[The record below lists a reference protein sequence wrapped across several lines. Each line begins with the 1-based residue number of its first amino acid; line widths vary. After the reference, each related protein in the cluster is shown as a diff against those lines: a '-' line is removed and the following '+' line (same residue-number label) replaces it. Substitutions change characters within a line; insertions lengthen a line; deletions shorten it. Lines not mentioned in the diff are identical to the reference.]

1 MPSLARKRRGEP
13 VAVRPAAAGR
23 DMRGDDMSKTD
34 MRFSRRAFV
43 AGAAAATVG
52 AGLAGCAPG
61 ATEAEEPASLASTS
75 PEKTAYDLNAGEWIP
90 TTCNMCFNNCSIKA
104 HVVDGVVVE
113 LTGNPDSPIG
123 NGHICAKGAAG
134 IMQLYDPAR
143 ITKPLK
149 RTNPKK
155 GFDEDPGWEEIS
167 WDEAYDTIVQKFGE
181 AAAEDPRLNMGASMV
196 AGLIGSVWRSLTLAC
211 SFGVTEGTSSDICG
225 AGIHILEFL
234 LTGDGNAMP
243 DYDNVNYVIQF
254 GTQAGTATRHGFNM
268 TAEKFAR
275 RRSEDGLRLVSF
287 DPYMSAGAE
296 KADLWVPIRPGSDA
310 AAALAMANVLVHEL
324 DLIDRDFLVE
334 RTNAPALVDPKTQRV
349 LRAPD
354 TNKSLYWDST
364 DNVAKPYDECT
375 SPVLEGDFE
384 VNGVACRTAFSIYR
398 DHVKDMTP
406 EWAEEITTVPAA
418 TLRQVAKEFGEA
430 AMIGETIELDGKT
443 YRRRGAA
450 VDVFS
455 GISRHKHSILNVWSI
470 LNLNNLVGA
479 TNAVGGFIGFAT
491 RCHGWADDNPTAG
504 FDLSIWE
511 EDGFIEC
518 NSLMIGAPNSFYKII
533 RERDYTP
540 TTMGMLDLQPLSE
553 DNHFMHMSMANPDLY
568 HFDYKPKNLFW
579 YACNPIKWWANVEE
593 QVETYRQMDF
603 IAGVD
608 IYLNDMSYF
617 SDIMLPEACYLER
630 YDVLPQF
637 YMNHRMTGSVDTP
650 WTLAA
655 WQPVVPAKD
664 GAPGFIEIYAEI
676 ADRAGANEYFIPAVC
691 GLYRVKEEYMPPT
704 DRKLDTEEFIDA
716 VYKSN
721 IDEEHG
727 LQWFKDN
734 GGVYTY
740 PRKVDE
746 MYIWDSET
754 AGRIPFYWDFM
765 LEAKEKVEA
774 KVAELDIPWETDDY
788 IPLPEWRPG
797 VEFYA
802 DDPAYDIF
810 PVYYTNASNTDTWT
824 VQNAWLNEV
833 NEEDGVTYLIEMNAA
848 TAAAKGLASG
858 DTVRLTSTPG
868 YSIEGK
874 LVLTEGIHPECVS
887 SVVGTWDAQSKYL
900 TIAQGKGVNLVNLIP
915 GQDPAR
921 MDHIV
926 SAFDQLIRVKVEK
939 VS

>member
-1 MPSLARKRRGEP
+1 
-13 VAVRPAAAGR
+13 
-23 DMRGDDMSKTD
+23 MSRSD
-34 MRFSRRAFV
+34 MRFTRRGFV
-43 AGAAAATVG
+43 AGAGATALA
-52 AGLAGCAPG
+52 AGLAGCASG
-61 ATEAEEPASLASTS
+61 TTGDEATDLASTA
-75 PEKTAYDLNAGEWIP
+75 PEPAAYDAAEGTWVP

-104 HVVDGVVVE
+104 HVVDGTVVE

-123 NGHICAKGAAG
+123 SGHICAKGAAG

-181 AAAEDPRLNMGASMV
+181 AAAKDPKLNMGASMV
-196 AGLIGSVWRSLTLAC
+196 AGLIGSVWRSLTLGCA
-211 SFGVTEGTSSDICG
+211 FGVSEGTSSDICG
-225 AGIHILEFL
+225 AGVHICEFL
-234 LTGDGNAMP
+234 LTGDGDAMP
-243 DYDNVNYVIQF
+243 DYDNVDYLIQF

-268 TAEKFAR
+268 TADKFAR
-275 RRSEDGLRLVSF
+275 RRAEDGLRLVNF
-287 DPYMSAGAE
+287 DPHMSAGAE

-310 AAALAMANVLVHEL
+310 AAALAMAYVFIHEL
-324 DLIDRDFLVE
+324 DLIDRDYLVE
-334 RTNAPALVDPKTQRV
+334 RTNAPALVDPATQRV
-349 LRAPD
+349 LRAEGS
-354 TNKSLYWDST
+354 NKSLYWDEAA
-364 DNVAKPYDECT
+364 NAAKPYDECEK
-375 SPVLEGDFE
+375 PALEGEYE
-384 VNGVACRTAFSIYR
+384 VDGVKCHTAFSVLKEHIR
-398 DHVKDMTP
+398 EMTP
-406 EWAEEITTVPAA
+406 EWAEDITTVPAA
-418 TLRQVAKEFGEA
+418 TLRQVAEEFGRA
-430 AMIGETIELDGKT
+430 ARIGETIEIEGKT

-450 VDVFS
+450 VDIFS
-455 GISRHKHSILNVWSI
+455 GLSRHKHSILNVWACLQ
-470 LNLNNLVGA
+470 LNTLIGA
-479 TNAVGGFIGFAT
+479 TNSVGGFIGFAT
-491 RCHGWADDNPTAG
+491 KCHGWADNNPTAG
-504 FDLSIWE
+504 FDLGIWE

-540 TTMGMLDLQPLSE
+540 TTQGLLELQPLSE
-553 DNHFMHMSMANPDLY
+553 DGHFVHMAMADPDLY
-568 HFDYKPKNLFW
+568 HTTRPRNLFW

-593 QVETYRQMDF
+593 QVKVYQDMDF
-603 IAGVD
+603 IVGVD

-637 YMNHRMTGSVDTP
+637 YMNHRMIGSLDTP
-650 WTLAA
+650 WTLAM
-655 WQPVVPAKD
+655 WQPVVEPKD
-664 GAPGFIEIYAEI
+664 GAPGFMEIYAEI
-676 ADRAGANEYFIPAVC
+676 ADRAGANEFFIPAVC
-691 GLYRVKEEYMPPT
+691 GLYRVKEEYMFPT
-704 DRKLDTEEFIDA
+704 DQKLDVEQFIDA

-746 MYIWDSET
+746 MYIWDAE
-754 AGRIPFYWDFM
+754 APGRIPFYWDFM

-833 NEEDGVTYLIEMNAA
+833 NEEDGITYLIEMNTA
-848 TAAAKGLASG
+848 TAAEKGLASG

-868 YSIEGK
+868 YTVEGR
-874 LVLTEGIHPECVS
+874 LVVTEGIHPECVS
-887 SVVGTWDAQSKYL
+887 SVVGTWDAKSKYL
-900 TIAQGKGVNLVNLIP
+900 TIAQGKGVNLVTLIP
-915 GQDPAR
+915 GQDPKR

>member
-1 MPSLARKRRGEP
+1 
-13 VAVRPAAAGR
+13 
-23 DMRGDDMSKTD
+23 MSRSD
-34 MRFSRRAFV
+34 MRFTRRGFV
-43 AGAAAATVG
+43 AGAGATALA
-52 AGLAGCAPG
+52 AGLAGCASG
-61 ATEAEEPASLASTS
+61 TTGDEATDLASTA
-75 PEKTAYDLNAGEWIP
+75 PEPAAYDAAEGTWVP

-104 HVVDGVVVE
+104 HVVDGTVVE

-123 NGHICAKGAAG
+123 SGHICAKGAAG

-181 AAAEDPRLNMGASMV
+181 AAAKDPKLNMGASMV
-196 AGLIGSVWRSLTLAC
+196 AGLIGSVWRSLTLGCA
-211 SFGVTEGTSSDICG
+211 FGVSEGTSSDICG
-225 AGIHILEFL
+225 AGVHICEFL

-243 DYDNVNYVIQF
+243 DYDNVDYLIQF

-268 TAEKFAR
+268 TADKFAR
-275 RRSEDGLRLVSF
+275 RRAEDGLRLVNF
-287 DPYMSAGAE
+287 DPHMSAGAE
-296 KADLWVPIRPGSDA
+296 KADLWVPIRPGSEA
-310 AAALAMANVLVHEL
+310 AAALAMAYVFIHEL
-324 DLIDRDFLVE
+324 DLIDRDYLVE
-334 RTNAPALVDPKTQRV
+334 RTNAPALVDPATQRV
-349 LRAPD
+349 LRAEGS
-354 TNKSLYWDST
+354 NKSLYWDEAAT
-364 DNVAKPYDECT
+364 AAKPYDECEK
-375 SPVLEGDFE
+375 PALEGEYE
-384 VNGVACRTAFSIYR
+384 VDGVKCHTAFSVLKEHIR
-398 DHVKDMTP
+398 EMTP
-406 EWAEEITTVPAA
+406 EWAEDITTVPAA
-418 TLRQVAKEFGEA
+418 TLRQVAEEFGRA
-430 AMIGETIELDGKT
+430 ARIGETIEIEGKT

-450 VDVFS
+450 VDIFS
-455 GISRHKHSILNVWSI
+455 GLSRHKHSILNVWACLQ
-470 LNLNNLVGA
+470 LNTLIGA
-479 TNAVGGFIGFAT
+479 TNSVGGFIGFAT
-491 RCHGWADDNPTAG
+491 KCHGWADNNPTAG
-504 FDLSIWE
+504 FDLGIWE

-540 TTMGMLDLQPLSE
+540 TTQGLLELQPLSE
-553 DNHFMHMSMANPDLY
+553 DGHFVHMAMADPDLY
-568 HFDYKPKNLFW
+568 HTTRPRNLFW

-593 QVETYRQMDF
+593 QVKVYQDMDF
-603 IAGVD
+603 IVGVD

-637 YMNHRMTGSVDTP
+637 YMNHRMIGSLDTP
-650 WTLAA
+650 WTLAM
-655 WQPVVPAKD
+655 WQPVVEPKD
-664 GAPGFIEIYAEI
+664 GAPGFMEIYAEI
-676 ADRAGANEYFIPAVC
+676 ADRAGANEFFIPAVC
-691 GLYRVKEEYMPPT
+691 GLYRVKEEYMFPT
-704 DRKLDTEEFIDA
+704 DQKLDVEQFIDA

-746 MYIWDSET
+746 MYIWDAE
-754 AGRIPFYWDFM
+754 APGRIPFYWDFM

-833 NEEDGVTYLIEMNAA
+833 NEEDGITYLIEMNTA
-848 TAAAKGLASG
+848 TAAEKGLASG

-868 YSIEGK
+868 YTVEGR
-874 LVLTEGIHPECVS
+874 LVVTEGIHPECVS
-887 SVVGTWDAQSKYL
+887 SVVGTWDAKSKYL
-900 TIAQGKGVNLVNLIP
+900 TIAQGKGVNLVTLIP
-915 GQDPAR
+915 GQDPKR

>member
-1 MPSLARKRRGEP
+1 
-13 VAVRPAAAGR
+13 
-23 DMRGDDMSKTD
+23 MSRSD
-34 MRFSRRAFV
+34 MRFTRRGFV
-43 AGAAAATVG
+43 AGAGATALA
-52 AGLAGCAPG
+52 AGLAGCASSTTEDE
-61 ATEAEEPASLASTS
+61 ATDLASTA
-75 PEKTAYDLNAGEWIP
+75 PEPTAYDAAEGTWVP

-104 HVVDGVVVE
+104 HVVDGTVVE
-113 LTGNPDSPIG
+113 LTGNPDSPLG

-181 AAAEDPRLNMGASMV
+181 AAAKDPKLNMGASMV
-196 AGLIGSVWRSLTLAC
+196 AGLIGSVWRSLTLGCA
-211 SFGVTEGTSSDICG
+211 FGVSEGTCSDICG
-225 AGIHILEFL
+225 AGVHICEFL

-243 DYDNVNYVIQF
+243 DYDNVDYLIQF

-268 TAEKFAR
+268 TADKFAR
-275 RRSEDGLRLVSF
+275 RRAEDGLRLVSF
-287 DPYMSAGAE
+287 DPHMSAGAE

-310 AAALAMANVLVHEL
+310 AAAMAMANVLVEKG
-324 DLIDRDFLVE
+324 LIDRDYLAE
-334 RTNAPALVDPKTQRV
+334 RTNAPALVDPATQRV
-349 LRAPD
+349 LRAEGS
-354 TNKSLYWDST
+354 NKSLYWDEAAGA
-364 DNVAKPYDECT
+364 AKPYDECEK
-375 SPVLEGDFE
+375 PALEGEYE
-384 VNGVACRTAFSIYR
+384 VNGVKCRTAFEVLKEHI
-398 DHVKDMTP
+398 KAMTP

-418 TLRQVAKEFGEA
+418 TLRQVAEEFGRA
-430 AMIGETIELDGKT
+430 ARIGETIEIEGKT

-450 VDVFS
+450 VDIFS
-455 GISRHKHSILNVWSI
+455 GLSRHKHSILNVWACLQ
-470 LNLNNLVGA
+470 LNTLIGA
-479 TNAVGGFIGFAT
+479 TNSVGGFIGFAT
-491 RCHGWADDNPTAG
+491 KCHGWADNNPTAG
-504 FDLSIWE
+504 FDLGIWE

-540 TTMGMLDLQPLSE
+540 TTQGLLELQPLSE
-553 DNHFMHMSMANPDLY
+553 DGHFVHMAMADPDLY
-568 HFDYKPKNLFW
+568 HTTRPRNLFW

-593 QVETYRQMDF
+593 QVKVYQDMDF
-603 IAGVD
+603 IVGVD

-637 YMNHRMTGSVDTP
+637 YMNHRMIGSLDTP
-650 WTLAA
+650 WTLAM
-655 WQPVVPAKD
+655 WQPVVEPKD
-664 GAPGFIEIYAEI
+664 GAPGFMEIYAEI
-676 ADRAGANEYFIPAVC
+676 ADRAGANEFFIPAVC
-691 GLYRVKEEYMPPT
+691 GLYRVKEEYMLPT
-704 DRKLDTEEFIDA
+704 DQKLDVEQFIDA

-746 MYIWDSET
+746 MYIWDAE
-754 AGRIPFYWDFM
+754 APGRIPFYWDFM

-833 NEEDGVTYLIEMNAA
+833 NEEDGITYLIEMNTA
-848 TAAAKGLASG
+848 TAAEKGLASG

-868 YSIEGK
+868 YTVEGR
-874 LVLTEGIHPECVS
+874 LVVTEGIHPECVS
-887 SVVGTWDAQSKYL
+887 SVVGTWDAKSKYL
-900 TIAQGKGVNLVNLIP
+900 TIAQGKGVNLVTLIP
-915 GQDPAR
+915 GQDPKR

>member
-1 MPSLARKRRGEP
+1 
-13 VAVRPAAAGR
+13 
-23 DMRGDDMSKTD
+23 MSRSD
-34 MRFSRRAFV
+34 MRFTRRGFV
-43 AGAAAATVG
+43 AGAGATALA
-52 AGLAGCAPG
+52 AGLAGCASG
-61 ATEAEEPASLASTS
+61 TTGDEATDLASTA
-75 PEKTAYDLNAGEWIP
+75 PEPAAYDAAEGTWVP

-104 HVVDGVVVE
+104 HVVDGTVVE

-123 NGHICAKGAAG
+123 SGHICAKGAAG

-181 AAAEDPRLNMGASMV
+181 AAAKDPKLNMGASMV
-196 AGLIGSVWRSLTLAC
+196 AGLIGSVWRSLTLGCA
-211 SFGVTEGTSSDICG
+211 FGVSEGTSSDICG
-225 AGIHILEFL
+225 AGVHICEFL

-243 DYDNVNYVIQF
+243 DYDNVDYLIQF

-268 TAEKFAR
+268 TADKFAR
-275 RRSEDGLRLVSF
+275 RRAEDGLRLVNF
-287 DPYMSAGAE
+287 DPHMSADAE

-310 AAALAMANVLVHEL
+310 AAALAMAYVFIHEL
-324 DLIDRDFLVE
+324 DLIDRDYLVE
-334 RTNAPALVDPKTQRV
+334 RTNAPALVDPATQRV
-349 LRAPD
+349 LRAEGS
-354 TNKSLYWDST
+354 NKSLYWDEAA
-364 DNVAKPYDECT
+364 NAAKPYDECEK
-375 SPVLEGDFE
+375 PALEGEYE
-384 VNGVACRTAFSIYR
+384 VDGVKCHTAFSVLKEHIR
-398 DHVKDMTP
+398 EMTP
-406 EWAEEITTVPAA
+406 EWAEDITTVPAA
-418 TLRQVAKEFGEA
+418 TLRQVAEEFGRA
-430 AMIGETIELDGKT
+430 ARIGETIEIEGKT

-450 VDVFS
+450 VDIFS
-455 GISRHKHSILNVWSI
+455 GLSRHKHSILNVWACLQ
-470 LNLNNLVGA
+470 LNTLIGA
-479 TNAVGGFIGFAT
+479 TNSVGGFIGFAT
-491 RCHGWADDNPTAG
+491 KCHGWADNNPTAG
-504 FDLSIWE
+504 FDLGIWE

-540 TTMGMLDLQPLSE
+540 TTQGLLELQPLSE
-553 DNHFMHMSMANPDLY
+553 DGHFVHMAMADPDLY
-568 HFDYKPKNLFW
+568 HTTRPRNLFW

-593 QVETYRQMDF
+593 QVKVYQDMDF
-603 IAGVD
+603 IVGVD

-637 YMNHRMTGSVDTP
+637 YMNHRMIGSLDTP
-650 WTLAA
+650 WTLAM
-655 WQPVVPAKD
+655 WQPVVEPKD
-664 GAPGFIEIYAEI
+664 GAPGFMEIYAEI
-676 ADRAGANEYFIPAVC
+676 ADRAGANEFFIPAVC
-691 GLYRVKEEYMPPT
+691 GLYRVKEEYMFPT
-704 DRKLDTEEFIDA
+704 DQKLDVEQFIDA

-746 MYIWDSET
+746 MYIWDAE
-754 AGRIPFYWDFM
+754 APGRIPFYWDFM

-833 NEEDGVTYLIEMNAA
+833 NEEDGITYLIEMNTA
-848 TAAAKGLASG
+848 TAAEKGLASG

-868 YSIEGK
+868 YTVEGR
-874 LVLTEGIHPECVS
+874 LVVTEGIHPECVS
-887 SVVGTWDAQSKYL
+887 SVVGTWDAKSKYL
-900 TIAQGKGVNLVNLIP
+900 TIAQGKGVNLVTLIP
-915 GQDPAR
+915 GQDPKR

>member
-1 MPSLARKRRGEP
+1 
-13 VAVRPAAAGR
+13 
-23 DMRGDDMSKTD
+23 MSRSD
-34 MRFSRRAFV
+34 MRFTRRGFV
-43 AGAAAATVG
+43 AGAGATALA
-52 AGLAGCAPG
+52 AGLAGCASG
-61 ATEAEEPASLASTS
+61 TTGDEATDLASTA
-75 PEKTAYDLNAGEWIP
+75 PEPAAYDAAEGTWVP

-104 HVVDGVVVE
+104 HVVDGTVVE

-123 NGHICAKGAAG
+123 SGHICAKGAAG

-181 AAAEDPRLNMGASMV
+181 AAAKDPKLNMGASMV
-196 AGLIGSVWRSLTLAC
+196 AGLIGSVWRSLTLGCA
-211 SFGVTEGTSSDICG
+211 FGVSEGTSSDICG
-225 AGIHILEFL
+225 AGVHICEFL

-243 DYDNVNYVIQF
+243 DYDNVDYLIQF

-268 TAEKFAR
+268 TADKFAR
-275 RRSEDGLRLVSF
+275 RRAEDGLRLVNF
-287 DPYMSAGAE
+287 DPHMSAGAE

-310 AAALAMANVLVHEL
+310 AAALAMAYVFIHEL
-324 DLIDRDFLVE
+324 DLIDRDYLVE
-334 RTNAPALVDPKTQRV
+334 RTNAPALVDPATQRV
-349 LRAPD
+349 LRAEGS
-354 TNKSLYWDST
+354 NKSLYWDEAA
-364 DNVAKPYDECT
+364 NAAKPYDECEK
-375 SPVLEGDFE
+375 PALEGEYE
-384 VNGVACRTAFSIYR
+384 VDGVKCHTAFSVLKEHIR
-398 DHVKDMTP
+398 EMTP
-406 EWAEEITTVPAA
+406 EWAEDITTVPAA
-418 TLRQVAKEFGEA
+418 TLRQVAEEFGRA
-430 AMIGETIELDGKT
+430 ARIGETIEIEGKT

-450 VDVFS
+450 VDIFS
-455 GISRHKHSILNVWSI
+455 GLSRHKHSILNVWACLQ
-470 LNLNNLVGA
+470 LNTLIGA
-479 TNAVGGFIGFAT
+479 TNSVGGFIGFAT
-491 RCHGWADDNPTAG
+491 KCHGWADNNPTAG
-504 FDLSIWE
+504 FDLGIWE

-540 TTMGMLDLQPLSE
+540 TTQGLLELQPLSE
-553 DNHFMHMSMANPDLY
+553 DGHFVHMAMADPDLY
-568 HFDYKPKNLFW
+568 HTTRPRNLFW

-593 QVETYRQMDF
+593 QVKVYQDMDF
-603 IAGVD
+603 IVGVD

-637 YMNHRMTGSVDTP
+637 YMNHRMIGSLDTP
-650 WTLAA
+650 WTLAM
-655 WQPVVPAKD
+655 WQPVVEPKD
-664 GAPGFIEIYAEI
+664 GAPGFMEIYAEI
-676 ADRAGANEYFIPAVC
+676 ADRAGANEFFIPAVC
-691 GLYRVKEEYMPPT
+691 GLYRVKEEYMFPT
-704 DRKLDTEEFIDA
+704 DQKLDVEQFIDA

-746 MYIWDSET
+746 MYIWDAE
-754 AGRIPFYWDFM
+754 APGRIPFYWDFM

-810 PVYYTNASNTDTWT
+810 PVHYTNASNTDTWT

-833 NEEDGVTYLIEMNAA
+833 NEEDGITYLIEMNTA
-848 TAAAKGLASG
+848 TAAEKGLASG

-868 YSIEGK
+868 YTVEGR
-874 LVLTEGIHPECVS
+874 LVVTEGIHPECVS
-887 SVVGTWDAQSKYL
+887 SVVGTWDAKSKYL
-900 TIAQGKGVNLVNLIP
+900 TIAQGKGVNLVTLIP
-915 GQDPAR
+915 GQDPKR

>member
-1 MPSLARKRRGEP
+1 MRFTRRG
-13 VAVRPAAAGR
+13 
-23 DMRGDDMSKTD
+23 
-34 MRFSRRAFV
+34 FV
-43 AGAAAATVG
+43 AGAGATALA
-52 AGLAGCAPG
+52 AGLAGCASG
-61 ATEAEEPASLASTS
+61 TTGDEATDLASTA
-75 PEKTAYDLNAGEWIP
+75 PEPAAYDAAEGTWVP

-104 HVVDGVVVE
+104 HVVDGTVVE

-123 NGHICAKGAAG
+123 ASHICAKGAAG

-181 AAAEDPRLNMGASMV
+181 AAAKDPKLNMGASMV
-196 AGLIGSVWRSLTLAC
+196 AGLIGSVWRSLTLGCA
-211 SFGVTEGTSSDICG
+211 FGVSEGTSSDICG
-225 AGIHILEFL
+225 AGVHICEFL

-243 DYDNVNYVIQF
+243 DYDNVDYLIQF

-268 TAEKFAR
+268 TADKFAR
-275 RRSEDGLRLVSF
+275 RRAEDGLRLVNF
-287 DPYMSAGAE
+287 DPHMSAGAE

-310 AAALAMANVLVHEL
+310 AAALAMAYVFIHEL
-324 DLIDRDFLVE
+324 DLIDRDYLVE
-334 RTNAPALVDPKTQRV
+334 RTNAPALVDPATQRV
-349 LRAPD
+349 LRAEGS
-354 TNKSLYWDST
+354 NKSLYWDEAA
-364 DNVAKPYDECT
+364 NAAKPYDECEK
-375 SPVLEGDFE
+375 PALEGEYE
-384 VNGVACRTAFSIYR
+384 VDGVKCHTAFSVLKEHIR
-398 DHVKDMTP
+398 EMTP
-406 EWAEEITTVPAA
+406 EWAEDITTVPAA
-418 TLRQVAKEFGEA
+418 TLRQVAEEFGRA
-430 AMIGETIELDGKT
+430 ARIGETIEIEGKT

-450 VDVFS
+450 VDIFS
-455 GISRHKHSILNVWSI
+455 GLSRHKHSILNVWACLQ
-470 LNLNNLVGA
+470 LNTLIGA
-479 TNAVGGFIGFAT
+479 TNSVGGFIGFAT
-491 RCHGWADDNPTAG
+491 KCHGWADNNPTAG
-504 FDLSIWE
+504 FDLGIWE

-540 TTMGMLDLQPLSE
+540 TTQGLLELQPLSE
-553 DNHFMHMSMANPDLY
+553 DGHFVHMAMADPDLY
-568 HFDYKPKNLFW
+568 HTTRPRNLFW

-593 QVETYRQMDF
+593 QVKVYQDMDF
-603 IAGVD
+603 IVGVD

-637 YMNHRMTGSVDTP
+637 YMNHRMIGSLDTP
-650 WTLAA
+650 WTLAM
-655 WQPVVPAKD
+655 WQPVVEPKD
-664 GAPGFIEIYAEI
+664 GAPGFMEIYAEI
-676 ADRAGANEYFIPAVC
+676 ADRAGANEFFIPAVC
-691 GLYRVKEEYMPPT
+691 GLYRVKEEYMFPT
-704 DRKLDTEEFIDA
+704 DQKLDVEQFIDA

-746 MYIWDSET
+746 MYIWDAE
-754 AGRIPFYWDFM
+754 APGRIPFYWDFM

-833 NEEDGVTYLIEMNAA
+833 NEEDGITYLIEMNTA
-848 TAAAKGLASG
+848 TAAEKGLASG

-868 YSIEGK
+868 YTVEGR
-874 LVLTEGIHPECVS
+874 LVVTEGIHPECVS
-887 SVVGTWDAQSKYL
+887 SVVGTWDAKSKYL
-900 TIAQGKGVNLVNLIP
+900 TIAQGKGVNLVTLIP
-915 GQDPAR
+915 GQDPKR

>member
-1 MPSLARKRRGEP
+1 
-13 VAVRPAAAGR
+13 
-23 DMRGDDMSKTD
+23 MSRSD
-34 MRFSRRAFV
+34 MRFTRRGFV
-43 AGAAAATVG
+43 AGAGATALA
-52 AGLAGCAPG
+52 AGLAGCASG
-61 ATEAEEPASLASTS
+61 TTGDEATDLASTA
-75 PEKTAYDLNAGEWIP
+75 PEPAAYDAAEGTWVP

-104 HVVDGVVVE
+104 HVVDGTVVE

-123 NGHICAKGAAG
+123 SGHICAKGAAG

-181 AAAEDPRLNMGASMV
+181 AAAKDPKLNMGASMV
-196 AGLIGSVWRSLTLAC
+196 AGLIGSVWRSLTLGCA
-211 SFGVTEGTSSDICG
+211 FGVSEGTSSDICG
-225 AGIHILEFL
+225 AGVHICEFL

-243 DYDNVNYVIQF
+243 DYDNVDYLIQF

-268 TAEKFAR
+268 TADKFAR
-275 RRSEDGLRLVSF
+275 RRAEDGLRLVNF
-287 DPYMSAGAE
+287 DPHMSAGAE

-310 AAALAMANVLVHEL
+310 AAALAMAYVFIHEL
-324 DLIDRDFLVE
+324 DLIDRDYLVE
-334 RTNAPALVDPKTQRV
+334 RTNAPALVDPATQRV
-349 LRAPD
+349 LRAEGS
-354 TNKSLYWDST
+354 NKSLYWDEAA
-364 DNVAKPYDECT
+364 NAAKPYDECEK
-375 SPVLEGDFE
+375 PALEGEYE
-384 VNGVACRTAFSIYR
+384 VDGVKCHTAFSVLKEHIR
-398 DHVKDMTP
+398 EMTP
-406 EWAEEITTVPAA
+406 EWAEDITTVPAA
-418 TLRQVAKEFGEA
+418 TLRQVAEEFGRA
-430 AMIGETIELDGKT
+430 ARIGETIEIEGKT

-450 VDVFS
+450 VDIFS
-455 GISRHKHSILNVWSI
+455 GLSRHKHSILNVWACLQ
-470 LNLNNLVGA
+470 LNTLIGA
-479 TNAVGGFIGFAT
+479 TNSVGGFIGFAT
-491 RCHGWADDNPTAG
+491 KCHGWADNNPTAG
-504 FDLSIWE
+504 FDLGIWE

-540 TTMGMLDLQPLSE
+540 TTQGLLELQPLSE
-553 DNHFMHMSMANPDLY
+553 DGHFVHMAMADPDLY
-568 HFDYKPKNLFW
+568 HTTRPRNLFW

-593 QVETYRQMDF
+593 QVKVYQDMDF
-603 IAGVD
+603 IVGVD

-637 YMNHRMTGSVDTP
+637 YMNHRMIGSLDTP
-650 WTLAA
+650 WTLAM
-655 WQPVVPAKD
+655 WQPVVEPKD
-664 GAPGFIEIYAEI
+664 GAPGFMEIYAEI
-676 ADRAGANEYFIPAVC
+676 ADRAGANEFFIPAVC
-691 GLYRVKEEYMPPT
+691 GLYRVKEEYMFPT
-704 DRKLDTEEFIDA
+704 DQKLDVEQFIDA

-746 MYIWDSET
+746 MCIWDAE
-754 AGRIPFYWDFM
+754 APGRIPFYWDFM

-833 NEEDGVTYLIEMNAA
+833 NEEDGITYLIEMNTA
-848 TAAAKGLASG
+848 TAAEKGLASG

-868 YSIEGK
+868 YTVEGR
-874 LVLTEGIHPECVS
+874 LVVTEGIHPECVS
-887 SVVGTWDAQSKYL
+887 SVVGTWDAKSKYL
-900 TIAQGKGVNLVNLIP
+900 TIAQGKGVNLVTLIP
-915 GQDPAR
+915 GQDPKR

>member
-1 MPSLARKRRGEP
+1 
-13 VAVRPAAAGR
+13 
-23 DMRGDDMSKTD
+23 MSRSD
-34 MRFSRRAFV
+34 MRFTRRGFV
-43 AGAAAATVG
+43 AGAGATALA
-52 AGLAGCAPG
+52 AGLAGCASG
-61 ATEAEEPASLASTS
+61 TTGDEATDLASTA
-75 PEKTAYDLNAGEWIP
+75 PEPAAYDAAEGTWVP

-104 HVVDGVVVE
+104 HVVDGTVVE

-123 NGHICAKGAAG
+123 SGHICAKGAAG

-181 AAAEDPRLNMGASMV
+181 AAAKDPKLNMGASMV
-196 AGLIGSVWRSLTLAC
+196 AGLIGSVWRSLTLGCA
-211 SFGVTEGTSSDICG
+211 FGVSEGTSSDICG
-225 AGIHILEFL
+225 AGVHICEFL

-243 DYDNVNYVIQF
+243 DYDNVDYLIQF

-268 TAEKFAR
+268 TADKFAR
-275 RRSEDGLRLVSF
+275 RRAEDGLRLVNF
-287 DPYMSAGAE
+287 DPHMSAGAE

-310 AAALAMANVLVHEL
+310 AAALAMAYVFIHEL
-324 DLIDRDFLVE
+324 DLIDRDYLVE
-334 RTNAPALVDPKTQRV
+334 RTNAPALVDPATQRV
-349 LRAPD
+349 LRAEGS
-354 TNKSLYWDST
+354 NKSLYWDEAA
-364 DNVAKPYDECT
+364 NAAKPYDECEK
-375 SPVLEGDFE
+375 PALEGEYE
-384 VNGVACRTAFSIYR
+384 VDGVKCHTAFSVLKEHIR
-398 DHVKDMTP
+398 EMTP
-406 EWAEEITTVPAA
+406 EWAEDITTVPAA
-418 TLRQVAKEFGEA
+418 TLHQVAEEFGRA
-430 AMIGETIELDGKT
+430 ARIGETIEIEGKT

-450 VDVFS
+450 VDIFS
-455 GISRHKHSILNVWSI
+455 GLSRHKHSILNVWACLQ
-470 LNLNNLVGA
+470 LNTLIGA
-479 TNAVGGFIGFAT
+479 TNSVGGFIGFAT
-491 RCHGWADDNPTAG
+491 KCHGWADNNPTAG
-504 FDLSIWE
+504 FDLGIWE

-540 TTMGMLDLQPLSE
+540 TTQGLLELQPLSE
-553 DNHFMHMSMANPDLY
+553 DGHFVHMAMADPDLY
-568 HFDYKPKNLFW
+568 HTTRPRNLFW

-593 QVETYRQMDF
+593 QVKVYQDMDF
-603 IAGVD
+603 IVGVD

-637 YMNHRMTGSVDTP
+637 YMNHRMIGSLDTP
-650 WTLAA
+650 WTLAM
-655 WQPVVPAKD
+655 WQPVVEPKD
-664 GAPGFIEIYAEI
+664 GAPGFMEIYAEI
-676 ADRAGANEYFIPAVC
+676 ADRAGANEFFIPAVC
-691 GLYRVKEEYMPPT
+691 GLYRVKEEYMFPT
-704 DRKLDTEEFIDA
+704 DQKLDVEQFIDA

-746 MYIWDSET
+746 MYIWDAE
-754 AGRIPFYWDFM
+754 APGRIPFYWDFM

-833 NEEDGVTYLIEMNAA
+833 NEEDGITYLIEMNTA
-848 TAAAKGLASG
+848 TAAEKGLASG

-868 YSIEGK
+868 YTVEGR
-874 LVLTEGIHPECVS
+874 LVVTEGIHPECVS
-887 SVVGTWDAQSKYL
+887 SVVGTWDAKSKYL
-900 TIAQGKGVNLVNLIP
+900 TIAQGKGVNLVTLIP
-915 GQDPAR
+915 GQDPKR

>member
-1 MPSLARKRRGEP
+1 
-13 VAVRPAAAGR
+13 
-23 DMRGDDMSKTD
+23 MSRSD
-34 MRFSRRAFV
+34 MRFTRRGFV
-43 AGAAAATVG
+43 AGAGATALA
-52 AGLAGCAPG
+52 AGLAGCASG
-61 ATEAEEPASLASTS
+61 TTGDEATDLASTA
-75 PEKTAYDLNAGEWIP
+75 PEPAAYDAAEGTWVP

-104 HVVDGVVVE
+104 HVVDGTVVE

-123 NGHICAKGAAG
+123 SGHICAKGAAG

-181 AAAEDPRLNMGASMV
+181 AAAKDPKLNMGASMV
-196 AGLIGSVWRSLTLAC
+196 AGLIGSVWRSLTLGCA
-211 SFGVTEGTSSDICG
+211 FGVSEGTSSDICG
-225 AGIHILEFL
+225 AGVHICEFL

-243 DYDNVNYVIQF
+243 DYDNVDYLIQF

-268 TAEKFAR
+268 TADKFAR
-275 RRSEDGLRLVSF
+275 RRAEDGLRLVNF
-287 DPYMSAGAE
+287 DPHMSAGAE

-310 AAALAMANVLVHEL
+310 AAALAMAYVFIHEL
-324 DLIDRDFLVE
+324 DLIDRDYLVE
-334 RTNAPALVDPKTQRV
+334 RTNAPALVDPATQRV
-349 LRAPD
+349 LRAEGS
-354 TNKSLYWDST
+354 NKSLYWDEAA
-364 DNVAKPYDECT
+364 NAAKPYDECEK
-375 SPVLEGDFE
+375 PALEGEYE
-384 VNGVACRTAFSIYR
+384 VDGVKCHTAFSVLKEHIR
-398 DHVKDMTP
+398 EMTP
-406 EWAEEITTVPAA
+406 EWAEDITTVPAA
-418 TLRQVAKEFGEA
+418 TLRQVAEEFGRA
-430 AMIGETIELDGKT
+430 ARIGETIEIEGKT

-450 VDVFS
+450 VDIFS
-455 GISRHKHSILNVWSI
+455 GLSRHKHSILNVWACLQ
-470 LNLNNLVGA
+470 LNTLIGA
-479 TNAVGGFIGFAT
+479 TNSVGGFIGFAT
-491 RCHGWADDNPTAG
+491 KCHGWADNNPTAG
-504 FDLSIWE
+504 FDLGIWE

-540 TTMGMLDLQPLSE
+540 TTQGLLELQPLSE
-553 DNHFMHMSMANPDLY
+553 DGHFVHMAMADPDLY
-568 HFDYKPKNLFW
+568 HTTRPRNLFW

-593 QVETYRQMDF
+593 QVKVYQDMDF
-603 IAGVD
+603 IVGVD

-637 YMNHRMTGSVDTP
+637 YMNHRMIGSLDTP
-650 WTLAA
+650 WTLAM
-655 WQPVVPAKD
+655 WQPVVEPKD
-664 GAPGFIEIYAEI
+664 GAPGFMEIYAEI
-676 ADRAGANEYFIPAVC
+676 ADRAGANEFFIPAVC
-691 GLYRVKEEYMPPT
+691 GLYRVKEEYMFPT
-704 DRKLDTEEFIDA
+704 DQKLDVEQFIDA

-746 MYIWDSET
+746 MYIWDAE
-754 AGRIPFYWDFM
+754 APGRIPFYWDFM

-833 NEEDGVTYLIEMNAA
+833 NEEDGITYLIEMNTA
-848 TAAAKGLASG
+848 TAAEKGLASG

-868 YSIEGK
+868 YTVEGR
-874 LVLTEGIHPECVS
+874 LVVTEGIHPECVS
-887 SVVGTWDAQSKYL
+887 SVVGTWDAKSKYL
-900 TIAQGKGVNLVNLIP
+900 TIAQGKGVNLVTLIP
-915 GQDPAR
+915 GQDPKR

-939 VS
+939 VC

>member
-1 MPSLARKRRGEP
+1 
-13 VAVRPAAAGR
+13 
-23 DMRGDDMSKTD
+23 MSRSD
-34 MRFSRRAFV
+34 MRFTRRGFV
-43 AGAAAATVG
+43 AGAGATALA
-52 AGLAGCAPG
+52 AGLAGCASG
-61 ATEAEEPASLASTS
+61 TTGDEATDLAGTAPEPA
-75 PEKTAYDLNAGEWIP
+75 AYDAAEGTWVP

-104 HVVDGVVVE
+104 HVVDGTVVE

-123 NGHICAKGAAG
+123 SGHICAKGAAG

-181 AAAEDPRLNMGASMV
+181 AAAKDPKLNMGASMV
-196 AGLIGSVWRSLTLAC
+196 AGLIGSVWRSLTLGCA
-211 SFGVTEGTSSDICG
+211 FGVSEGTSSDICG
-225 AGIHILEFL
+225 AGVHICEFL

-243 DYDNVNYVIQF
+243 DYDNVDYLIQF

-268 TAEKFAR
+268 TADKFAR
-275 RRSEDGLRLVSF
+275 RRAEDGLRLVNF
-287 DPYMSAGAE
+287 DPHMSAGAE

-310 AAALAMANVLVHEL
+310 AAALAMAYVFIHEL
-324 DLIDRDFLVE
+324 DLIDRDYLVE
-334 RTNAPALVDPKTQRV
+334 RTNAPALVDPATQRV
-349 LRAPD
+349 LRAEGS
-354 TNKSLYWDST
+354 NKSLYWDEAA
-364 DNVAKPYDECT
+364 NAAKPYDECEK
-375 SPVLEGDFE
+375 PALEGEYE
-384 VNGVACRTAFSIYR
+384 VDGVKCHTAFSVLKEHIR
-398 DHVKDMTP
+398 EMTP
-406 EWAEEITTVPAA
+406 EWAEDITTVPAA
-418 TLRQVAKEFGEA
+418 TLRQVAEEFGRA
-430 AMIGETIELDGKT
+430 ARIGETIEIEGKT

-450 VDVFS
+450 VDIFS
-455 GISRHKHSILNVWSI
+455 GLSRHKHSILNVWACLQ
-470 LNLNNLVGA
+470 LNTLIGA
-479 TNAVGGFIGFAT
+479 TNSVGGFIGFAT
-491 RCHGWADDNPTAG
+491 KCHGWADNNPTAG
-504 FDLSIWE
+504 FDLGIWE

-540 TTMGMLDLQPLSE
+540 TTQGLLELQPLSE
-553 DNHFMHMSMANPDLY
+553 DGHFVHMAMADPDLY
-568 HFDYKPKNLFW
+568 HTTRPRNLFW

-593 QVETYRQMDF
+593 QVKVYQDMDF
-603 IAGVD
+603 IVGVD

-637 YMNHRMTGSVDTP
+637 YMNHRMIGSLDTP
-650 WTLAA
+650 WTLAM
-655 WQPVVPAKD
+655 WQPVVEPKD
-664 GAPGFIEIYAEI
+664 GAPGFMEIYAEI
-676 ADRAGANEYFIPAVC
+676 ADRAGANEFFIPAVC
-691 GLYRVKEEYMPPT
+691 GLYRVKEEYMFPT
-704 DRKLDTEEFIDA
+704 DQKLDVEQFIDA

-746 MYIWDSET
+746 MYIWDAE
-754 AGRIPFYWDFM
+754 APGRIPFYWDFM

-833 NEEDGVTYLIEMNAA
+833 NEEDGITYLIEMNTA
-848 TAAAKGLASG
+848 TAAEKGLASG

-868 YSIEGK
+868 YTVEGR
-874 LVLTEGIHPECVS
+874 LVVTEGIHPECVS
-887 SVVGTWDAQSKYL
+887 SVVGTWDAKSKYL
-900 TIAQGKGVNLVNLIP
+900 TIAQGKGVNLVTLIP
-915 GQDPAR
+915 GQDPKR

>member
-1 MPSLARKRRGEP
+1 
-13 VAVRPAAAGR
+13 
-23 DMRGDDMSKTD
+23 MSRSD
-34 MRFSRRAFV
+34 MRFTRRGFV
-43 AGAAAATVG
+43 AGAGATALA
-52 AGLAGCAPG
+52 AGLAGCASG
-61 ATEAEEPASLASTS
+61 TTGDEATDLASTA
-75 PEKTAYDLNAGEWIP
+75 PEPAAYDAAEGTWVP

-104 HVVDGVVVE
+104 HVVDGTVVE

-123 NGHICAKGAAG
+123 SGHICAKGAAG

-181 AAAEDPRLNMGASMV
+181 AAAKDPKLNMGASMV
-196 AGLIGSVWRSLTLAC
+196 AGLIGSVWRSLTLGCA
-211 SFGVTEGTSSDICG
+211 FGASEGTSSDICG
-225 AGIHILEFL
+225 AGVHICEFL

-243 DYDNVNYVIQF
+243 DYDNVDYLIQF
-254 GTQAGTATRHGFNM
+254 GTQSGTATRHGFNM
-268 TAEKFAR
+268 TADKFAR
-275 RRSEDGLRLVSF
+275 RRAEDGLRLVNF
-287 DPYMSAGAE
+287 DPHMSAGAE

-310 AAALAMANVLVHEL
+310 AAALAMAYVFIHEL
-324 DLIDRDFLVE
+324 DLIDRDYLVE
-334 RTNAPALVDPKTQRV
+334 RTNAPALVDPATQRV
-349 LRAPD
+349 LRAEGS
-354 TNKSLYWDST
+354 NKSLYWDEAA
-364 DNVAKPYDECT
+364 NAAKPYDECEK
-375 SPVLEGDFE
+375 PALEGEYE
-384 VNGVACRTAFSIYR
+384 VDGVKCHTAFSVLKEHIR
-398 DHVKDMTP
+398 EMTP
-406 EWAEEITTVPAA
+406 EWAEDITTVPAA
-418 TLRQVAKEFGEA
+418 TLRQVAEEFGRA
-430 AMIGETIELDGKT
+430 ARIGETIEIEGKT

-450 VDVFS
+450 VDIFS
-455 GISRHKHSILNVWSI
+455 GLSRHKHSILNVWACLQ
-470 LNLNNLVGA
+470 LNTLIGA
-479 TNAVGGFIGFAT
+479 TNSVGGFIGFAT
-491 RCHGWADDNPTAG
+491 KCHGWADNNPTAG
-504 FDLSIWE
+504 FDLGIWE

-540 TTMGMLDLQPLSE
+540 TTQGLLELQPLSE
-553 DNHFMHMSMANPDLY
+553 DGHFVHMAMADPDLY
-568 HFDYKPKNLFW
+568 HTTRPRNLFW

-593 QVETYRQMDF
+593 QVKVYQDMDF
-603 IAGVD
+603 IVGVD

-637 YMNHRMTGSVDTP
+637 YMNHRMIGSLDTP
-650 WTLAA
+650 WTLAM
-655 WQPVVPAKD
+655 WQPVVEPKD
-664 GAPGFIEIYAEI
+664 GAPGFMEIYAEI
-676 ADRAGANEYFIPAVC
+676 ADRAGANEFFIPAVC
-691 GLYRVKEEYMPPT
+691 GLYRVKEEYMFPT
-704 DRKLDTEEFIDA
+704 DQKLDVEQFIDA

-746 MYIWDSET
+746 MYIWDAE
-754 AGRIPFYWDFM
+754 APGRIPFYWDFM
-765 LEAKEKVEA
+765 LEA

-833 NEEDGVTYLIEMNAA
+833 NEEDGITYLIEMNTA
-848 TAAAKGLASG
+848 TAAEKGLASG

-868 YSIEGK
+868 YTVEGR
-874 LVLTEGIHPECVS
+874 LVVTEGIHPECVS
-887 SVVGTWDAQSKYL
+887 SVVGTWDAKSKYL
-900 TIAQGKGVNLVNLIP
+900 TIAQGKGVNLVTLIP
-915 GQDPAR
+915 GQDPKR

>member
-1 MPSLARKRRGEP
+1 
-13 VAVRPAAAGR
+13 
-23 DMRGDDMSKTD
+23 MSRSD
-34 MRFSRRAFV
+34 MRFTRRGFV
-43 AGAAAATVG
+43 AGAGATALA
-52 AGLAGCAPG
+52 AGLAGCASG
-61 ATEAEEPASLASTS
+61 TTGDEATDLASTA
-75 PEKTAYDLNAGEWIP
+75 PEPAAYDAAEGTWVP

-104 HVVDGVVVE
+104 HVVDGTVVE

-123 NGHICAKGAAG
+123 SGHICAKGAAG

-181 AAAEDPRLNMGASMV
+181 AAAKDPKLNMGASMV
-196 AGLIGSVWRSLTLAC
+196 AGLIGSVWRSLTLGCA
-211 SFGVTEGTSSDICG
+211 FGVSEGTSSDICG
-225 AGIHILEFL
+225 AGVHICEFL

-243 DYDNVNYVIQF
+243 DYDNVDYLIQF

-268 TAEKFAR
+268 TADKFAR
-275 RRSEDGLRLVSF
+275 RRAEDGLRLVNF
-287 DPYMSAGAE
+287 DPHMSAGAE

-310 AAALAMANVLVHEL
+310 AAALAMAYVLIHEL
-324 DLIDRDFLVE
+324 DLIDRDYLVE
-334 RTNAPALVDPKTQRV
+334 RTNAPALVDPATQRV
-349 LRAPD
+349 LRAEGS
-354 TNKSLYWDST
+354 NKSLYWDEAA
-364 DNVAKPYDECT
+364 NAAKPYDECEK
-375 SPVLEGDFE
+375 PALEGEYE
-384 VNGVACRTAFSIYR
+384 VDGVKCHTAFSVLKEHIR
-398 DHVKDMTP
+398 EMTP
-406 EWAEEITTVPAA
+406 EWAEDITTVPAA
-418 TLRQVAKEFGEA
+418 TLRQVAEEFGRA
-430 AMIGETIELDGKT
+430 ARIGETIEIEGKT

-450 VDVFS
+450 VDIFS
-455 GISRHKHSILNVWSI
+455 GLSRHKHSILNVWACLQ
-470 LNLNNLVGA
+470 LNTLIGA
-479 TNAVGGFIGFAT
+479 TNSVGGFIGFAT
-491 RCHGWADDNPTAG
+491 KCHGWADNNPTAG
-504 FDLSIWE
+504 FDLGIWE

-540 TTMGMLDLQPLSE
+540 TTQGLLELQPLSE
-553 DNHFMHMSMANPDLY
+553 DGHFVHMAMADPDLY
-568 HFDYKPKNLFW
+568 HTTRPRNLFW

-593 QVETYRQMDF
+593 QVKVYQDMDF
-603 IAGVD
+603 IVGVD

-637 YMNHRMTGSVDTP
+637 YMNHRMIGSLDTP
-650 WTLAA
+650 WTLAM
-655 WQPVVPAKD
+655 WQPVVEPKD
-664 GAPGFIEIYAEI
+664 GAPGFMEIYAEI
-676 ADRAGANEYFIPAVC
+676 ADRAGANEFFIPAVC
-691 GLYRVKEEYMPPT
+691 GLYRVKEEYMFPT
-704 DRKLDTEEFIDA
+704 DQKLDVEQFIDA

-746 MYIWDSET
+746 MYIWDAE
-754 AGRIPFYWDFM
+754 APGRIPFYWDFM

-833 NEEDGVTYLIEMNAA
+833 NEEDGITYLIEMNTA
-848 TAAAKGLASG
+848 TAAEKGLASG

-868 YSIEGK
+868 YTVEGR
-874 LVLTEGIHPECVS
+874 LVVTEGIHPECVS
-887 SVVGTWDAQSKYL
+887 SVADTWDAKSKYL
-900 TIAQGKGVNLVNLIP
+900 TIAQGKGVNLVTLIP
-915 GQDPAR
+915 GQDPKR

>member
-1 MPSLARKRRGEP
+1 
-13 VAVRPAAAGR
+13 
-23 DMRGDDMSKTD
+23 MSRSD
-34 MRFSRRAFV
+34 MRFTRRGFV
-43 AGAAAATVG
+43 AGAGATALA
-52 AGLAGCAPG
+52 AGLAGCASG
-61 ATEAEEPASLASTS
+61 TTGDEATDLASTA
-75 PEKTAYDLNAGEWIP
+75 PEPAAYDAAEGTWVP
-90 TTCNMCFNNCSIKA
+90 TTCNMCFNNCSIKT
-104 HVVDGVVVE
+104 HVVDGTVVE

-123 NGHICAKGAAG
+123 SGHICAKGAAG

-181 AAAEDPRLNMGASMV
+181 AAAKDPKLNMGASMV
-196 AGLIGSVWRSLTLAC
+196 AGLIGSVWRSLTLGCA
-211 SFGVTEGTSSDICG
+211 FGVSEGTSSDICG
-225 AGIHILEFL
+225 AGVHICEFL

-243 DYDNVNYVIQF
+243 DYDNVDYLIQF

-268 TAEKFAR
+268 TADKFAR
-275 RRSEDGLRLVSF
+275 RRAEDGLRLVNF
-287 DPYMSAGAE
+287 DPHMSAGAE

-310 AAALAMANVLVHEL
+310 AAALAMAYVFIHEL
-324 DLIDRDFLVE
+324 DLIDRDYLVE
-334 RTNAPALVDPKTQRV
+334 RTNAPALVDPATQRV
-349 LRAPD
+349 LRAEGS
-354 TNKSLYWDST
+354 NKSLYWDEAA
-364 DNVAKPYDECT
+364 NAAKPYDECEK
-375 SPVLEGDFE
+375 PALEGEYE
-384 VNGVACRTAFSIYR
+384 VDGVKCHTAFSVLKEHIR
-398 DHVKDMTP
+398 EMTP
-406 EWAEEITTVPAA
+406 EWAEDITTVPAA
-418 TLRQVAKEFGEA
+418 TLRQVAEEFGRA
-430 AMIGETIELDGKT
+430 ARIGETIEIEGKT

-450 VDVFS
+450 VDIFS
-455 GISRHKHSILNVWSI
+455 GLSRHKHSILNVWACLQ
-470 LNLNNLVGA
+470 LNTLIGA
-479 TNAVGGFIGFAT
+479 TNSVGGFIGFAT
-491 RCHGWADDNPTAG
+491 KCHGWADNNPTAG
-504 FDLSIWE
+504 FDLGIWE

-540 TTMGMLDLQPLSE
+540 TTQGLLELQPLSE
-553 DNHFMHMSMANPDLY
+553 DGHFVHMAMADPDLY
-568 HFDYKPKNLFW
+568 HTTRPRNLFW

-593 QVETYRQMDF
+593 QVKVYQDMDF
-603 IAGVD
+603 IVGVD

-637 YMNHRMTGSVDTP
+637 YMNHRMIGSLDTP
-650 WTLAA
+650 WTLAM
-655 WQPVVPAKD
+655 WQPVVEPKD
-664 GAPGFIEIYAEI
+664 GAPGFMEIYAEI
-676 ADRAGANEYFIPAVC
+676 ADRAGANEFFIPAVC
-691 GLYRVKEEYMPPT
+691 GLYRVKEEYMFPT
-704 DRKLDTEEFIDA
+704 DQKLDVEQFIDA

-746 MYIWDSET
+746 MYIWDAE
-754 AGRIPFYWDFM
+754 APGRIPFYWDFM

-833 NEEDGVTYLIEMNAA
+833 NEEDGITYLIEMNTA
-848 TAAAKGLASG
+848 TAAEKGLASG

-868 YSIEGK
+868 YTVEGR
-874 LVLTEGIHPECVS
+874 LVVTEGIHPECVS
-887 SVVGTWDAQSKYL
+887 SVVGTWDAKSKYL
-900 TIAQGKGVNLVNLIP
+900 TIAQGKGVNLVTLIP
-915 GQDPAR
+915 GQDPKR

>member
-1 MPSLARKRRGEP
+1 
-13 VAVRPAAAGR
+13 
-23 DMRGDDMSKTD
+23 MSRSD
-34 MRFSRRAFV
+34 MRFTRRGFV
-43 AGAAAATVG
+43 AGAGATALA
-52 AGLAGCAPG
+52 AGLAGCASG
-61 ATEAEEPASLASTS
+61 TTGDEATDLASTA
-75 PEKTAYDLNAGEWIP
+75 PEPAAYDAAEGTWVP

-104 HVVDGVVVE
+104 HVVDGTVVE

-123 NGHICAKGAAG
+123 SGHICAKGAAG

-181 AAAEDPRLNMGASMV
+181 AAAKDPKLNMGASMV
-196 AGLIGSVWRSLTLAC
+196 AGLIGSVWRSLTLGCA
-211 SFGVTEGTSSDICG
+211 FGVSEGTSSDICG
-225 AGIHILEFL
+225 AGVHICEFL

-243 DYDNVNYVIQF
+243 DYDNVDYLIQF

-268 TAEKFAR
+268 TADKFAR
-275 RRSEDGLRLVSF
+275 RRAEDGLRLVNF
-287 DPYMSAGAE
+287 DPHMSAGAE

-310 AAALAMANVLVHEL
+310 AAALAMAYVLIHEL
-324 DLIDRDFLVE
+324 DLIDRDYLVE
-334 RTNAPALVDPKTQRV
+334 RTNAPALVDPATQRV
-349 LRAPD
+349 LRAEGS
-354 TNKSLYWDST
+354 NKSLYWDEAA
-364 DNVAKPYDECT
+364 NAAKPYDECEK
-375 SPVLEGDFE
+375 PALEGEYE
-384 VNGVACRTAFSIYR
+384 VDGVKCHTAFSVLKEHIR
-398 DHVKDMTP
+398 EMTP
-406 EWAEEITTVPAA
+406 EWAEDITTVPAA
-418 TLRQVAKEFGEA
+418 TLRQVAEEFGRA
-430 AMIGETIELDGKT
+430 ARIGETIEIEGKT

-450 VDVFS
+450 VDIFS
-455 GISRHKHSILNVWSI
+455 GLSRHKHSILNVWACLQ
-470 LNLNNLVGA
+470 LNTLIGA
-479 TNAVGGFIGFAT
+479 TNSVGGFIGFAT
-491 RCHGWADDNPTAG
+491 KCHGWADNNPTAG
-504 FDLSIWE
+504 FDLGIWE

-540 TTMGMLDLQPLSE
+540 TTQGLLELQPLSE
-553 DNHFMHMSMANPDLY
+553 DGHFVHMAMADPDLY
-568 HFDYKPKNLFW
+568 HTTRPRNLFW

-593 QVETYRQMDF
+593 QVKVYQDMDF
-603 IAGVD
+603 IVGVD

-637 YMNHRMTGSVDTP
+637 YMNHRMIGSLDTP
-650 WTLAA
+650 WTLAM
-655 WQPVVPAKD
+655 WQPVVEPKD
-664 GAPGFIEIYAEI
+664 GAPGFMEIYAEI
-676 ADRAGANEYFIPAVC
+676 ADRAGANEFFIPAVC
-691 GLYRVKEEYMPPT
+691 GLYRVKEEYMFPT
-704 DRKLDTEEFIDA
+704 DQKLDVEQFIDA

-746 MYIWDSET
+746 MYIWDAE
-754 AGRIPFYWDFM
+754 APGRIPFYWDFM

-833 NEEDGVTYLIEMNAA
+833 NEEDGITYLIEMNTA
-848 TAAAKGLASG
+848 TAAEKGLASG

-868 YSIEGK
+868 YTVEGR
-874 LVLTEGIHPECVS
+874 LVVTEGIHPECVS
-887 SVVGTWDAQSKYL
+887 SVVGTWDAKSKYL
-900 TIAQGKGVNLVNLIP
+900 TIAQGKGVNLVTLIP
-915 GQDPAR
+915 GQDPKR

>member
-1 MPSLARKRRGEP
+1 
-13 VAVRPAAAGR
+13 
-23 DMRGDDMSKTD
+23 MSRSD
-34 MRFSRRAFV
+34 MRFTRRGFV
-43 AGAAAATVG
+43 AGAGATALA
-52 AGLAGCAPG
+52 AGLAGCASG
-61 ATEAEEPASLASTS
+61 TTGDEATDLASTA
-75 PEKTAYDLNAGEWIP
+75 PEPAAYDAAEGTWVP

-104 HVVDGVVVE
+104 HVVDGTVVE

-123 NGHICAKGAAG
+123 SGHICAKGAAG

-181 AAAEDPRLNMGASMV
+181 AAAKDPKLNMGASMV
-196 AGLIGSVWRSLTLAC
+196 AGLIGSVWRSLTLGCA
-211 SFGVTEGTSSDICG
+211 FGVSEGTSSDICG
-225 AGIHILEFL
+225 AGVHICEFL

-243 DYDNVNYVIQF
+243 DYDNVDYLIQF

-268 TAEKFAR
+268 TADKFAR
-275 RRSEDGLRLVSF
+275 RRAEDGLRLVNF
-287 DPYMSAGAE
+287 DPHMSAGAE

-310 AAALAMANVLVHEL
+310 AAALAMAYVFIHEL
-324 DLIDRDFLVE
+324 DLIDRDYLVE
-334 RTNAPALVDPKTQRV
+334 RTNAPALVDPATQRV
-349 LRAPD
+349 LRAEGS
-354 TNKSLYWDST
+354 NKSLYWDEAA
-364 DNVAKPYDECT
+364 NAAKPYDECEK
-375 SPVLEGDFE
+375 PALEGEYE
-384 VNGVACRTAFSIYR
+384 VDGVKCHTAFSVLKEHIR
-398 DHVKDMTP
+398 EMTP
-406 EWAEEITTVPAA
+406 EWAEDITTVPAA
-418 TLRQVAKEFGEA
+418 TLRQVAEEFGRA
-430 AMIGETIELDGKT
+430 ARIGETIEIEGKT

-450 VDVFS
+450 VDIFS
-455 GISRHKHSILNVWSI
+455 GLSRHKHSILSVWACLQ
-470 LNLNNLVGA
+470 LNTLIGA
-479 TNAVGGFIGFAT
+479 TNSVGGFIGFAT
-491 RCHGWADDNPTAG
+491 KCHGWADNNPTAG
-504 FDLSIWE
+504 FDLGIWE

-540 TTMGMLDLQPLSE
+540 TTQGLLELQPLSE
-553 DNHFMHMSMANPDLY
+553 DGHFVHMAMADPDLY
-568 HFDYKPKNLFW
+568 HTTRPRNLFW

-593 QVETYRQMDF
+593 QVKVYQDMDF
-603 IAGVD
+603 IVGVD

-637 YMNHRMTGSVDTP
+637 YMNHRMIGSLDTP
-650 WTLAA
+650 WTLAM
-655 WQPVVPAKD
+655 WQPVVEPKD
-664 GAPGFIEIYAEI
+664 GAPGFMEIYAEI
-676 ADRAGANEYFIPAVC
+676 ADRAGANEFFIPAVC
-691 GLYRVKEEYMPPT
+691 GLYRVKEEYMFPT
-704 DRKLDTEEFIDA
+704 DQKLDVEQFIDA

-746 MYIWDSET
+746 MYIWDAE
-754 AGRIPFYWDFM
+754 APGRIPFYWDFM

-833 NEEDGVTYLIEMNAA
+833 NEEDGITYLIEMNTA
-848 TAAAKGLASG
+848 TAAEKGLASG

-868 YSIEGK
+868 YTVEGR
-874 LVLTEGIHPECVS
+874 LVVTEGIHPECVS
-887 SVVGTWDAQSKYL
+887 SVVGTWDAKSKYL
-900 TIAQGKGVNLVNLIP
+900 TIAQGKGVNLVTLIP
-915 GQDPAR
+915 GQDPKR

-926 SAFDQLIRVKVEK
+926 SAFDQLIRIKVEK

>member
-1 MPSLARKRRGEP
+1 
-13 VAVRPAAAGR
+13 
-23 DMRGDDMSKTD
+23 MSRSD
-34 MRFSRRAFV
+34 MRFTRRGFV
-43 AGAAAATVG
+43 AGAGATALA
-52 AGLAGCAPG
+52 AGLAGCASG
-61 ATEAEEPASLASTS
+61 TTGDEATDLASTA
-75 PEKTAYDLNAGEWIP
+75 PEPAAYDAAEGTWVP

-104 HVVDGVVVE
+104 HVVDGTVVE

-123 NGHICAKGAAG
+123 SGHICAKGAAG

-181 AAAEDPRLNMGASMV
+181 AAAKDPKLNMGASMV
-196 AGLIGSVWRSLTLAC
+196 AGLIGSVWRSLTLGCA
-211 SFGVTEGTSSDICG
+211 FGVSEGTSSDICG
-225 AGIHILEFL
+225 AGVHICEFL

-243 DYDNVNYVIQF
+243 DYDNVDYLIQF

-268 TAEKFAR
+268 TADKFAR
-275 RRSEDGLRLVSF
+275 RRAEDGLRLVNF
-287 DPYMSAGAE
+287 DPHMSAGAE

-310 AAALAMANVLVHEL
+310 AAALAMAYVFIHEL
-324 DLIDRDFLVE
+324 DLIDRDYLVE
-334 RTNAPALVDPKTQRV
+334 RTNAPALVDPATQRV
-349 LRAPD
+349 LRAEGS
-354 TNKSLYWDST
+354 NKSLYWDEAA
-364 DNVAKPYDECT
+364 NAAKPYDECEK
-375 SPVLEGDFE
+375 PALEGEYE
-384 VNGVACRTAFSIYR
+384 VDGVKCHTAFSVLKEHIR
-398 DHVKDMTP
+398 EMTP
-406 EWAEEITTVPAA
+406 EWAEDITTVPAA
-418 TLRQVAKEFGEA
+418 TLRQVAEEFGRA
-430 AMIGETIELDGKT
+430 ARIGETIEIEGKT

-450 VDVFS
+450 VDIFS
-455 GISRHKHSILNVWSI
+455 GLSRHKHSILNVWACLQ
-470 LNLNNLVGA
+470 LNTLIGA
-479 TNAVGGFIGFAT
+479 TNSVGGFIGFAT
-491 RCHGWADDNPTAG
+491 KCHGWADNNPTAG
-504 FDLSIWE
+504 FDLGIWE

-540 TTMGMLDLQPLSE
+540 TTQGLLELQPLSE
-553 DNHFMHMSMANPDLY
+553 DGHFVHMAMADPDLY
-568 HFDYKPKNLFW
+568 HTTRPRNLFW
-579 YACNPIKWWANVEE
+579 YACNPITWWANVEE
-593 QVETYRQMDF
+593 QVKVYQDMDF
-603 IAGVD
+603 IVGVD

-637 YMNHRMTGSVDTP
+637 YMNHRMIGSLDTP
-650 WTLAA
+650 WTLAM
-655 WQPVVPAKD
+655 WQPVVEPKD
-664 GAPGFIEIYAEI
+664 GAPGFMEIYAEI
-676 ADRAGANEYFIPAVC
+676 ADRAGANEFFIPAVC
-691 GLYRVKEEYMPPT
+691 GLYRVKEEYMFPT
-704 DRKLDTEEFIDA
+704 DQKLDVEQFIDA

-746 MYIWDSET
+746 MYIWDAE
-754 AGRIPFYWDFM
+754 APGRIPFYWDFM

-833 NEEDGVTYLIEMNAA
+833 NEEDGITYLIEMNTA
-848 TAAAKGLASG
+848 TAAEKGLASG

-868 YSIEGK
+868 YTVEGR
-874 LVLTEGIHPECVS
+874 LVVTEGIHPECVS
-887 SVVGTWDAQSKYL
+887 SVVGTWDAKSKYL
-900 TIAQGKGVNLVNLIP
+900 TIAQGKGVNLVTLIP
-915 GQDPAR
+915 GQDPKR

>member
-1 MPSLARKRRGEP
+1 
-13 VAVRPAAAGR
+13 
-23 DMRGDDMSKTD
+23 MSRSD
-34 MRFSRRAFV
+34 MRFTRRGFV
-43 AGAAAATVG
+43 AGAGATALA
-52 AGLAGCAPG
+52 AGLAGCASG
-61 ATEAEEPASLASTS
+61 TTGDEATDLASTA
-75 PEKTAYDLNAGEWIP
+75 PEPAAYDAAEGTWVP

-104 HVVDGVVVE
+104 HVVDGTVVE

-123 NGHICAKGAAG
+123 SGHICAKGAAG

-181 AAAEDPRLNMGASMV
+181 AAAKDPKLNMGASMV
-196 AGLIGSVWRSLTLAC
+196 AGLIGSVWRSLTLGCA
-211 SFGVTEGTSSDICG
+211 FGVSEGTSSDICG
-225 AGIHILEFL
+225 AGVHICEFL

-243 DYDNVNYVIQF
+243 DYDNVDYLIQF

-268 TAEKFAR
+268 TADKFAR
-275 RRSEDGLRLVSF
+275 RRAEDGLRLVNF
-287 DPYMSAGAE
+287 DPHMSAGAE

-310 AAALAMANVLVHEL
+310 AAALAMAYVLIHEL
-324 DLIDRDFLVE
+324 DLIDRDYLVE
-334 RTNAPALVDPKTQRV
+334 RTNAPALVDPATQRV
-349 LRAPD
+349 LRAEGS
-354 TNKSLYWDST
+354 NKSLYCDEAA
-364 DNVAKPYDECT
+364 NAAKPYDECEK
-375 SPVLEGDFE
+375 PALEGEYE
-384 VNGVACRTAFSIYR
+384 VDGVKCHTAFSVLKEHIR
-398 DHVKDMTP
+398 EMTP
-406 EWAEEITTVPAA
+406 EWAEDITTVPAA
-418 TLRQVAKEFGEA
+418 TLRQVAEEFGRA
-430 AMIGETIELDGKT
+430 ARIGETIEIEGKT

-450 VDVFS
+450 VDIFS
-455 GISRHKHSILNVWSI
+455 GLSRHKHSILNVWACLQ
-470 LNLNNLVGA
+470 LNTLIGA
-479 TNAVGGFIGFAT
+479 TNSVGGLIGFAT
-491 RCHGWADDNPTAG
+491 KCHGWADNNPTAG
-504 FDLSIWE
+504 FDLGIWE

-540 TTMGMLDLQPLSE
+540 TTQGLLELQPLSE
-553 DNHFMHMSMANPDLY
+553 DGHFVHMAMADPDLY
-568 HFDYKPKNLFW
+568 HTTRPRNLFW

-593 QVETYRQMDF
+593 QVKVYQDMDF
-603 IAGVD
+603 IDGVD

-637 YMNHRMTGSVDTP
+637 YMNHRMIGSLDTP
-650 WTLAA
+650 WTLAM
-655 WQPVVPAKD
+655 WQPVVEPKD
-664 GAPGFIEIYAEI
+664 GAPGFMEIYAEI
-676 ADRAGANEYFIPAVC
+676 ADRAGANEFFIPAVC
-691 GLYRVKEEYMPPT
+691 GLYRVKEEYMFPT
-704 DRKLDTEEFIDA
+704 DQKLDVEQFIDA

-746 MYIWDSET
+746 MYIWDAE
-754 AGRIPFYWDFM
+754 APGRIPFYWDFM

-833 NEEDGVTYLIEMNAA
+833 NEEDGITYLIEMNTA
-848 TAAAKGLASG
+848 TAAEKGLASG

-868 YSIEGK
+868 YTVEGR
-874 LVLTEGIHPECVS
+874 LVVTEGIHPECVS
-887 SVVGTWDAQSKYL
+887 SVVGTWDAKSKYL
-900 TIAQGKGVNLVNLIP
+900 TIAQGKGVNLVTLIP
-915 GQDPAR
+915 GQDPKR